1 MVRLLI
7 YKWVYNLQARI
18 RDNFLKI
25 PKMLTLNLARSKIG
39 NQAFERHA
47 NSALAYVLL
56 HV

>member
-7 YKWVYNLQARI
+7 YKWVYNLHARI
-18 RDNFLKI
+18 KVNFLKI